1 MNKNN
6 IKSADPLELAAKKI
20 ENLAAKIEK
29 TRVVLEQISA
39 IPEQIKVRVAP
50 GSITFKLEDE
60 EVSFKELVENIKR
73 AFHVSLDK
81 DFSETNGRY
90 SLIARVNGVKIKVSN
105 IPPPPGCN
113 IQIREVSVTVK
124 KKEFLAFGACEAIVK

>member
-1 MNKNN
+1 MNRVD
-6 IKSADPLELAAKKI
+6 IKSITPLELAAKKI

-29 TRVVLEQISA
+29 TRIVLEQISA
-39 IPEQIKVRVAP
+39 IPEQIKVRVTP

-90 SLIARVNGVKIKVSN
+90 SLVARVNGVKIKISN
-105 IPPPPGCN
+105 IPPPAGCN